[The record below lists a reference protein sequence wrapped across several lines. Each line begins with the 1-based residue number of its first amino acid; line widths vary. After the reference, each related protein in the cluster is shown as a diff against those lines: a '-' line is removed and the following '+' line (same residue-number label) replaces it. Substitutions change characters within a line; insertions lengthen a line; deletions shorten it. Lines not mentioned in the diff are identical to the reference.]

1 MIMKLEKPNILHKEK
16 YLDLIAKWSKEEDIS
31 QTSPGALFQW
41 ENFEKFLE
49 IINNQR
55 VNFPGEK
62 VPAQLY
68 FGIVWNE
75 IVWAIDIR
83 FHINNEFLLQ
93 YGWHIWYGISPLYR
107 RKWYA
112 TKMLWLALEE
122 CKKLNISK
130 ALVTCYTDNIASAKT
145 IEKNWGKLENII
157 DWNGRENSRYWID
170 IK

>member
-1 MIMKLEKPNILHKEK
+1 MKLEKPNFSHKEQ
-16 YLDLIAKWSKEEDIS
+16 YLDLISKWSEEENIT

-41 ENFEKFLE
+41 ENFEDFLE
-49 IINNQR
+49 IINNKR
-55 VNFPGEK
+55 VKFPGER

-68 FGIVWNE
+68 FAIIDE
-75 IVWAIDIR
+75 KIIWAIDIR

-93 YGWHIWYGISPLYR
+93 YWWHIWYWVAPKYR

-112 TKMLWLALEE
+112 TKMLWLALVE

-157 DWNGRENSRYWID
+157 DWNGKKNSRYWID